1 MSKLVIALALA
12 PLFHS
17 AGLPCSASQV
27 RFGHA
32 LFFPPRLS
40 SGAPRCCSHRGWYD
54 VSSFPGRD
62 ASVKIN
68 ACKAALDAAGGGTCD
83 ARSLEGLTQTESEEI
98 DWGTVRSQ
106 YQEILLL
113 PLSGFWSWAFSDGRS
128 CGIKQFSNS
137 SILSG
142 ATGGAWSGLQLGAAS
157 SSTRMDSLYCT
168 DPSAARGISN
178 VKAQGF
184 YADNSQHGTFVNGLL
199 HISNVSDQSSFIDMG
214 AINLYGN
221 AWVIGKLCC
230 GVSFNRIFGQ
240 TGQSSSDVQGGDALL
255 VKGGGNAVLIENS
268 TFNGPGT
275 GANNIRIDPS
285 TDIYAMV
292 FLNDY
297 GEKYTTDDGGTPM
310 IFIGPHVANVQ
321 FIGGFFV
328 NGCTRR
334 CSQYLFENHT
344 RHGFSVKNV
353 GFGWFDT
360 NGINDLA
367 RGATWSSDGY
377 TIHGYSTGNDE
388 ISRSFDQ
395 EISTS
400 ILSGT
405 SPAPELKFRVGA
417 GSLDPGSTNLVGV
430 IAAATSG
437 RLSFQLTWSE
447 GGVKKPYPHRAVC
460 HFVDETSHSDH
471 VTTTSA
477 DSSRLSASGTSK
489 AGDLISYICVG
500 F

>member
-1 MSKLVIALALA
+1 MSKLFIVLILL
-12 PLFHS
+12 PLFH
-17 AGLPCSASQV
+17 AVGLPCGVRQFGLGPAS
-27 RFGHA
+27 
-32 LFFPPRLS
+32 S
-40 SGAPRCCSHRGWYD
+40 SHSKPTSGIPRCCSHRAWYD

-68 ACKAALDAAGGGTCD
+68 ACKAALDAVGGGTCD
-83 ARSLEGLTQTESEEI
+83 ARSLGGLTQTESEEI

-113 PLSGFWSWAFSDGRS
+113 PPSGFWSWGFSDGRS

-157 SSTRMDSLYCT
+157 SSTHMDSLYCT
-168 DPSAARGISN
+168 DPSAVRGISN

-184 YADNSQHGTFVNGLL
+184 YADNSRHGTFVNGLI
-199 HISNVSDQSSFIDMG
+199 HVSNVSDQSSFMDMG

-240 TGQSSSDVQGGDALL
+240 TGKATSDVQGGDALL

-275 GANNIRIDPS
+275 GANNIRINPS
-285 TDIYAMV
+285 TNVYAMV

-297 GEKYTTDDGGTPM
+297 GEKYTTDDDGTPM

-344 RHGFSVKNV
+344 RQGFSVKNV

-377 TIHGYSTGNDE
+377 TIHGYSTGNDG
-388 ISRSFDQ
+388 IGQSFDQ
-395 EISTS
+395 GISTS

-405 SPAPELKFRVGA
+405 SPAPKLKFRAGA
-417 GSLDPGSTNLVGV
+417 GSLNIGSTNLAGV
-430 IAAATSG
+430 IVVATSG
-437 RLSFQLTWSE
+437 RLSFQLTWSD
-447 GGVKKPYPHRAVC
+447 GGVTKPYPHRAVC
-460 HFVDETSHSDH
+460 HFVDETTHSDH
-471 VTTTSA
+471 VETTSA
-477 DSSRLSASGTSK
+477 DSYRLSASGTSK